1 MDERERRIN
10 AVKKLK
16 KALKTSFGDVEIIVF
31 GSLARNKFDSFS
43 DIDVMVLIDK
53 EVNNEVR
60 KKIFEIAF
68 NIGLEENVLFGVIVK
83 SKKFWKSRGKTDSP
97 LFSIIEKEG
106 ITI

>member
-1 MDERERRIN
+1 MNERERRIN

-31 GSLARNKFDSFS
+31 GSLARNNFDFFS
-43 DIDVMVLIDK
+43 DIDVVVLIDK

-83 SKKFWKSRGKTDSP
+83 SKKFWKSRGKTDFP